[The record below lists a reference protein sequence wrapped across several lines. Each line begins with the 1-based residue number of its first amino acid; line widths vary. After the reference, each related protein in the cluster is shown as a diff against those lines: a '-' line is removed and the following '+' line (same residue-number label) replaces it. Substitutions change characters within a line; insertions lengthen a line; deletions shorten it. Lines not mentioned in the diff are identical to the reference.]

1 MKGRSVFPTINTKI
15 ADRILG
21 ELRDGAAEGRA
32 LKAVRTYRRDPTN
45 ETREAALAA
54 LTALPKARLI
64 ELRQAARI

>member
-1 MKGRSVFPTINTKI
+1 MFPKLDVKI

-32 LKAVRTYRRDPTN
+32 LKRVRVFRRTPTD

-54 LTALPKARLI
+54 INVLPKARLA